1 MMFRLRIDDAKL
13 VSATI
18 AAWAETVG
26 NAYVI
31 VHHLVNDNSHFHLY
45 LDAPMIMS
53 AQALRYRI
61 KTRFGLDKVQYSVGL
76 CDEER
81 IDEYL
86 QYLFNTKHGNIAT
99 LHKIKNIPDERL
111 KRARDAAHVVSEE
124 FAKQRKSKKV
134 KTLYE
139 IAQEVRATVKDD
151 TDEPQIVIMSIKL
164 LHKYCKCHDRFLV
177 IKLVDTVRSMVNP
190 SQYAE
195 YILRVMA

>member
-1 MMFRLRIDDAKL
+1 MKFRLRIDDANN

-45 LDAPMIMS
+45 LDAQIMS

-61 KTRFGLDKVQYSVGL
+61 KSRFSLEPVQYSVGL

-86 QYLFNTKHGNIAT
+86 SYLFNTKHGNIAT
-99 LHKIKNIPDERL
+99 LHKVKNIPDERL
-111 KRARDAAHVVSEE
+111 KRVRDAAHVVSEE

-139 IAQEVRATVKDD
+139 IAQEVRASVKDD
-151 TDEPQIVIMSIKL
+151 TNAEQIIFMSVKL

-177 IKLVDTVRSMVNP
+177 IKLYETVRSMVNP
-190 SQYAE
+190 SEYTE
-195 YILRVMA
+195 YILRIIS